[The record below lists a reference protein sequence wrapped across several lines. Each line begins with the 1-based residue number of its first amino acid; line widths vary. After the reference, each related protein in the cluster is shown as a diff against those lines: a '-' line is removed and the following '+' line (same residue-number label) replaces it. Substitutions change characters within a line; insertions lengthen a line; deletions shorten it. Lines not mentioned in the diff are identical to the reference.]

1 MQDSSAAPS
10 FFQGRVAVIATMHRK
25 ESVMA
30 PLLEQGL
37 GVDVRVPPSFDTD
50 VFGSFTREIARP
62 DTQRSTARLKAQKAL
77 DLTGETLAIASEG
90 SFGPHPA
97 VPWLPGNRE
106 LVLLLDLA
114 NNLEI
119 VGEALTTETN
129 HAWATV
135 KSVAEAQSFA
145 QKVGFPDHGLVVM
158 THPQTQVVEE
168 IVKGITRPEQLVE
181 TVTQFLAASVNGTV
195 HLETDMRALYNPTRM
210 GVIAQAT
217 ADLVSKAQQRCPQC
231 SRPGFAIATQHPGL
245 PCAWCG
251 RPTSLIRSVVYRCS
265 GCDFLQEKRY
275 PQGVTTADPTY
286 CDACNP

>member
-1 MQDSSAAPS
+1 
-10 FFQGRVAVIATMHRK
+10 MHRK
-25 ESVMA
+25 ERVMA

-37 GVDVRVPPSFDTD
+37 GVEVRVPPNFDTD
-50 VFGSFTREIARP
+50 AFGSFTREIARP
-62 DTQRSTARLKAQKAL
+62 GTQRATARLKAQKAL
-77 DLTGETLAIASEG
+77 ELTGETLAIASEG

-106 LVLLLDLA
+106 LVLLWDSA
-114 NNLEI
+114 NDLEI

-145 QKVGFPDHGLVVM
+145 QKAGFPEHGLVVM
-158 THPQTQVVEE
+158 THPQTQMAEE
-168 IVKGITRPEQLVE
+168 IVKGITTPEQLVE
-181 TVTQFLAASVNGTV
+181 TVTQFLAVSENGTV
-195 HLETDMRALYNPTRM
+195 HLETDMRACFNPTRM
-210 GVIAQAT
+210 RAIAQAT

-251 RPTSLIRSVVYRCS
+251 RPTSLIRSVVYRCC
-265 GCDFLQEKRY
+265 GCDFLQEKPY

-286 CDACNP
+286 CDTCNP